1 MRQTLI
7 ILFLFSCL
15 SLQAKSS
22 NCFSDSIPQKF
33 QARLVVSF
41 NSICCGIN
49 AKKHNDLLRF
59 LKKYPTVTYS
69 KINWGKQGEL
79 DYCFKLSEL
88 KPEEQERFIKKVKKL
103 LGADSRFIT
112 IQENISCPR

>member
-1 MRQTLI
+1 MRVSLLLI
-7 ILFLFSCL
+7 VFSFF
-15 SLQAKSS
+15 SPEIKSFNYS
-22 NCFSDSIPQKF
+22 FDSIPQKF
-33 QARLVVSF
+33 EARLVVSF
-41 NSICCGIN
+41 NSICCGID

-69 KINWGKQGEL
+69 KISWGKQGEL

-88 KPEEQERFIKKVKKL
+88 NPREQEKFIKKVKKL